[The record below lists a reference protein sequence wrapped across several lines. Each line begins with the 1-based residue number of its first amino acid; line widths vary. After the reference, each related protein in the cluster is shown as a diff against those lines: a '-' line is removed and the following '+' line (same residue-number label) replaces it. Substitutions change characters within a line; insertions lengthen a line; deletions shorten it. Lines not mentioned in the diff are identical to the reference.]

1 MPPGIEE
8 TKMAIQS
15 IKTVANPKERH
26 HKTYWNHIPE
36 LIDRE
41 TLQFLLDTDLTIQNI
56 ADRLGC
62 SRSNVVSAMKSHGLE
77 RRKLIIPESMKKKLR
92 V

>member
-1 MPPGIEE
+1 MNATE
-8 TKMAIQS
+8 

-36 LIDRE
+36 LLDRE

-77 RRKLIIPESMKKKLR
+77 RRTLIIPESMKTKLL

>member
-1 MPPGIEE
+1 MKAE
-8 TKMAIQS
+8 AA

-26 HKTYWNHIPE
+26 HKTYWNQIPE
-36 LIDRE
+36 LLDRE
-41 TLQFLLDTDLTIQNI
+41 TLQFLIDTDLTIRNI

-62 SRSNVVSAMKSHGLE
+62 SRSNIVSAMKAHGLT
-77 RRKLIIPESMKKKLR
+77 RKTLIIPESMKKKLR